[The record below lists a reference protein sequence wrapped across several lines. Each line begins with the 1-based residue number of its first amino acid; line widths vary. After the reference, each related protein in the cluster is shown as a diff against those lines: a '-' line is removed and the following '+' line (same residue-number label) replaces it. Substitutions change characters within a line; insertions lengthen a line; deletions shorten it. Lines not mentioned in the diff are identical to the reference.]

1 MRHYI
6 SIIILALCL
15 VACNR
20 HSKHW
25 ETLSQVESYMD
36 ERPDSALAVL
46 EHINT
51 SELKGKEEWAR
62 YALLYT
68 QAKDKNYIDET
79 DLSLICEAQK
89 YFKES
94 DNVRYQFLSLYYYG
108 RVLCNN
114 SDFHKAIIAYTE
126 AEALLE
132 KLGDEYLSGLLYV
145 QIGNIYRITHDYDKC
160 LEAYKSAYNH
170 YSKAKL
176 DSHMAYSLLDIG
188 IAYWNLTDTAI
199 AEEYFTQSLMM
210 AKALNDEYLERICY
224 ENLFVLYDE
233 IDENEKCTNIAFE
246 LNEKFNSSLFS
257 PVCLAS
263 MASYNAKIGDC
274 ESIDKD
280 LIEAWN
286 GTQNKSDSIALYFQS
301 ANIMKIIGNTDKAL
315 DYFEKGINLQNE
327 ELRYAMQQPIV
338 SIQKDYF
345 QNQAEYNSYRLKK
358 NLQIYVTLSIIV
370 FLILLIVFM
379 YMRHR
384 FLKKDL
390 EISKYMDLAS
400 ELQVSIRDKEAKIS
414 EFSER
419 ISVSEQTHISQIH
432 EMSGH
437 IAELFHKQYELL
449 DKLSNTYYETHGCS
463 KEKES
468 IYEQVKSE
476 INKFAND
483 KKTMAQ
489 LERIVNTY
497 KNNVMSHIREE
508 IHSISE
514 RDIKLLC
521 YIYAGFSA
529 KSISIFVGETTG
541 NILTRKYRLRNK
553 IIRLN
558 TPNAEI
564 MLQEMP

>member
-25 ETLSQVESYMD
+25 ETLMQVETFIVQ
-36 ERPDSALAVL
+36 RPDSALAVL
-46 EHINT
+46 EHINI
-51 SELKGKEEWAR
+51 SELKGKEERAR

-89 YFKES
+89 YYKES
-94 DNVRYQFLSLYYYG
+94 DNVRYRFLSLYYYG

-257 PVCLAS
+257 PACLAS
-263 MASYNAKIGDC
+263 MASYNAKIGDY
-274 ESIDKD
+274 ESIDKY

-553 IIRLN
+553 ITRLN

>member
-1 MRHYI
+1 MAI
-6 SIIILALCL
+6 FLFS
-15 VACNR
+15 CNG

-25 ETLSQVESYMD
+25 ETLSQVESYI
-36 ERPDSALAVL
+36 EEKPDSALVVL
-46 EHINT
+46 EQIDL
-51 SELKGKEEWAR
+51 SELSGKEEKAK
-62 YALLYT
+62 YAVLYT
-68 QAKDKNYIDET
+68 QAKDKNYIDEK
-79 DLSLICEAQK
+79 DLKLISEAK
-89 YFKES
+89 DYYE
-94 DNVRYQFLSLYYYG
+94 DLGNVRYKFLSLYYYG
-108 RVLCNN
+108 RILCNN
-114 SDFHKAIIAYTE
+114 EDYSSAIIAYTK
-126 AEALLE
+126 AETLLE
-132 KLGDEYLSGLLYV
+132 DLNDGYLAGLLYV
-145 QIGNIYRITHDYDKC
+145 QVGNIYRAFHEYNKS
-160 LEAYKSAYNH
+160 LEAYKSAYYH
-170 YSKAKL
+170 YSTVGL
-176 DSHMAYSLLDIG
+176 EPHMSYALLDIG
-188 IAYWNLTDTAI
+188 IAYWNVANTTI
-199 AEEYFTQSLMM
+199 AEEYIIKSLRL
-210 AKALNDEYLERICY
+210 AESLNDEYLERICY
-224 ENLFVLYDE
+224 ENLVVLYDE
-233 IDENEKCTNIAFE
+233 IDEIEKCKTMVAI
-246 LNEKFNSSLFS
+246 LNDRFDRSLFS
-257 PVCLAS
+257 SVCLAS
-263 MASYNAKIGDC
+263 MANHNARTQNIEFVDRF
-274 ESIDKD
+274 
-280 LIEAWN
+280 LAEAW
-286 GTQNKSDSIALYFQS
+286 GKAYNKSDSIALYFQS
-301 ANIMKIIGNTDKAL
+301 ANIMKTIGNVDKAL
-315 DYFEKGINLQNE
+315 KYFEDGIILQNDK
-327 ELRYAMQQPIV
+327 LHIAMQQPIV

-345 QNQAEYNSYRLKK
+345 QSEAEYNSYRLKK
-358 NLQIYVTLSIIV
+358 NLQIYLALSIIV
-370 FLILLIVFM
+370 LLILLIVFM

-384 FLKKDL
+384 FLRKDL

-414 EFSER
+414 EISER
-419 ISVSEQTHISQIH
+419 ISASEEAHISQIN

-437 IAELFHKQYELL
+437 ISELFHKQYELL
-449 DKLSNTYYETHGCS
+449 DKLSNTYYEMHGCN

-553 IIRLN
+553 ITRLN

>member
-25 ETLSQVESYMD
+25 ETLMQVETFIVQ
-36 ERPDSALAVL
+36 RPDSALAVL
-46 EHINT
+46 EHINI
-51 SELKGKEEWAR
+51 SELKGKEERAR

-89 YFKES
+89 YYKES
-94 DNVRYQFLSLYYYG
+94 DNVRYRFLSLYYYG

-263 MASYNAKIGDC
+263 MASYNAKIGDY
-274 ESIDKD
+274 ESIDKY

-553 IIRLN
+553 IARLN

>member
-274 ESIDKD
+274 ESIDKY

>member
-25 ETLSQVESYMD
+25 ETLKQVETFIVQ
-36 ERPDSALAVL
+36 RPDSALAVL
-46 EHINT
+46 EHINI
-51 SELKGKEEWAR
+51 SELKGKEERAR

-89 YFKES
+89 YYKES
-94 DNVRYQFLSLYYYG
+94 DNVRYRFLSLYYYG

-132 KLGDEYLSGLLYV
+132 KLGDENLSGLLYV

-263 MASYNAKIGDC
+263 MASYNAKIGDY
-274 ESIDKD
+274 ESIDKY

>member
-25 ETLSQVESYMD
+25 ETLMQVETFIVQ
-36 ERPDSALAVL
+36 RPDSALAVL
-46 EHINT
+46 EHINI
-51 SELKGKEEWAR
+51 SELKGKEERAR

-89 YFKES
+89 YYKES
-94 DNVRYQFLSLYYYG
+94 DNVRYRFLSLYYYG

-263 MASYNAKIGDC
+263 MASYNAKIGDY
-274 ESIDKD
+274 ESIDKY

-379 YMRHR
+379 YMRDR

>member
-51 SELKGKEEWAR
+51 SELKGKEERAR

-68 QAKDKNYIDET
+68 QAKDKDYIDET

-274 ESIDKD
+274 ESIDKY

-286 GTQNKSDSIALYFQS
+286 GAQNKSDSIALYFQS

-419 ISVSEQTHISQIH
+419 ISVSEQTHISQIY

>member
-20 HSKHW
+20 HSEHW

-36 ERPDSALAVL
+36 EKPDSALAVL
-46 EHINT
+46 EHINI
-51 SELKGKEEWAR
+51 SELKGKEERPR

-89 YFKES
+89 YYKES
-94 DNVRYQFLSLYYYG
+94 DNVRYRFLSLYYYG

-132 KLGDEYLSGLLYV
+132 KLGDENLSGLLYV

-263 MASYNAKIGDC
+263 MASYNAKIGDY
-274 ESIDKD
+274 ESIDKY

-358 NLQIYVTLSIIV
+358 NLLIYLSLSIIALLV
-370 FLILLIVFM
+370 LLIVFM
-379 YMRHR
+379 HIRHR
-384 FLKKDL
+384 FLLKDL

-553 IIRLN
+553 ITRLN
-558 TPNAEI
+558 TPNAEK

>member
-6 SIIILALCL
+6 SIIILVLCL

-25 ETLSQVESYMD
+25 ETLMQVETFIVQ
-36 ERPDSALAVL
+36 RPDSALAVL
-46 EHINT
+46 EHINI
-51 SELKGKEEWAR
+51 SELKGKEDRAR

-79 DLSLICEAQK
+79 DLSLICEAPK
-89 YFKES
+89 YYKES
-94 DNVRYQFLSLYYYG
+94 DNVRYRFLSLYYYG

-132 KLGDEYLSGLLYV
+132 KLGDENLSGLLYV

-233 IDENEKCTNIAFE
+233 TDENEKCTNIAFE

-263 MASYNAKIGDC
+263 MASYNAKIGDY
-274 ESIDKD
+274 ESIDKY

-553 IIRLN
+553 ITRLN

>member
-51 SELKGKEEWAR
+51 SELKGKEERAR

-68 QAKDKNYIDET
+68 QAKDKDYIDET

-89 YFKES
+89 YYKES
-94 DNVRYQFLSLYYYG
+94 DNVRYRFLSLYYYG

-132 KLGDEYLSGLLYV
+132 KLGDVYLSGLLYV

-263 MASYNAKIGDC
+263 MASYNAKIGDY
-274 ESIDKD
+274 ESIDKY

-419 ISVSEQTHISQIH
+419 ISVSEQTHISQIY

>member
-1 MRHYI
+1 MKHFYFTFLLVI
-6 SIIILALCL
+6 CL
-15 VACNR
+15 TSCNS
-20 HSKHW
+20 HSVHW
-25 ETLSQVESYMD
+25 DTLSQIESYI
-36 ERPDSALAVL
+36 EENPDSALVIL
-46 EHINT
+46 EQIDLA
-51 SELKGKEEWAR
+51 ELLGKEERAR

-89 YFKES
+89 YYKES
-94 DNVRYQFLSLYYYG
+94 DNVRYRFLSLYYYG

-170 YSKAKL
+170 FSKAKL

-263 MASYNAKIGDC
+263 MASYNAKIGDY
-274 ESIDKD
+274 ESIDKY

-301 ANIMKIIGNTDKAL
+301 ANTMKIIGNTDKAL

-358 NLQIYVTLSIIV
+358 NLLIYLSLSIIALLV
-370 FLILLIVFM
+370 LLIVFM
-379 YMRHR
+379 HIRHR
-384 FLKKDL
+384 FLLKDL
-390 EISKYMDLAS
+390 EISKYMDFAAD
-400 ELQVSIRDKEAKIS
+400 LQVSLQDKEAKLTEIS
-414 EFSER
+414 E
-419 ISVSEQTHISQIH
+419 HISAKEEAHSLQIN
-432 EMSGH
+432 EMSRH
-437 IAELFHKQYELL
+437 IAELFRKQYELL
-449 DKLSNTYYETHGCS
+449 DKLSNTYYETHIFN

-483 KKTMAQ
+483 NKSMAK
-489 LERIVNTY
+489 LEKIVNTY
-497 KNNVMSHIREE
+497 KNNVMFLVREE
-508 IHSISE
+508 LPNISE

-529 KSISIFVGETTG
+529 KSISIFIGETTG
-541 NILTRKYRLRNK
+541 NILTRKHRLRTK
-553 IIRLN
+553 IARLN
-558 TPNAEI
+558 TPSMQI

>member
-25 ETLSQVESYMD
+25 ETLMQVETFIVQ
-36 ERPDSALAVL
+36 RPDSALAVL
-46 EHINT
+46 EHINI
-51 SELKGKEEWAR
+51 SELKGKEERAR

-89 YFKES
+89 YYKES
-94 DNVRYQFLSLYYYG
+94 DNVRYRFLSLYYYG

-263 MASYNAKIGDC
+263 MASYNAKIGDY
-274 ESIDKD
+274 ESIDKY

>member
-25 ETLSQVESYMD
+25 ETLMQVETFIVQ
-36 ERPDSALAVL
+36 RPDSALAVL
-46 EHINT
+46 EHINI
-51 SELKGKEEWAR
+51 SELKGKEERAR

-89 YFKES
+89 YYKES
-94 DNVRYQFLSLYYYG
+94 DNVRYRFLSLYYYG

-132 KLGDEYLSGLLYV
+132 KLGDENLSGLLYV

-263 MASYNAKIGDC
+263 MASYNAKIGDY
-274 ESIDKD
+274 ESIDKY

-379 YMRHR
+379 YMRDR

>member
-46 EHINT
+46 EHINI
-51 SELKGKEEWAR
+51 SELKGKEERAR

-89 YFKES
+89 YYKES
-94 DNVRYQFLSLYYYG
+94 DNVRYRFLSLYYYG

-132 KLGDEYLSGLLYV
+132 KLGDVYLSGLLYV

-263 MASYNAKIGDC
+263 MASYNAKIGDY
-274 ESIDKD
+274 ESIDKY

-419 ISVSEQTHISQIH
+419 ISVSEQTHISQIY

>member
-25 ETLSQVESYMD
+25 ETLMQVETFIVQ
-36 ERPDSALAVL
+36 RPDSALAVL
-46 EHINT
+46 EHINI
-51 SELKGKEEWAR
+51 SELKGKEERAR

-89 YFKES
+89 YYKES
-94 DNVRYQFLSLYYYG
+94 DNVRYRFLSLYYYG

-132 KLGDEYLSGLLYV
+132 KLGDENLSGLLYV

-263 MASYNAKIGDC
+263 MASYNAKIGDY
-274 ESIDKD
+274 ESIDKY

-508 IHSISE
+508 INSVSE
-514 RDIKLLC
+514 RDVKLLC

>member
-51 SELKGKEEWAR
+51 SELKGKEERAR

-132 KLGDEYLSGLLYV
+132 KLGDENLSGLLYV

-263 MASYNAKIGDC
+263 MASYNAKIGDY
-274 ESIDKD
+274 ESIDKY

-553 IIRLN
+553 IARLN

>member
-25 ETLSQVESYMD
+25 ETLMQVETFIVQ
-36 ERPDSALAVL
+36 RPDSALAVL
-46 EHINT
+46 EHINI
-51 SELKGKEEWAR
+51 SELKGKEERAR

-89 YFKES
+89 YYKES
-94 DNVRYQFLSLYYYG
+94 DNVRYRFLSLYYYG

-274 ESIDKD
+274 ESIDKY

-358 NLQIYVTLSIIV
+358 NLHPNT
-370 FLILLIVFM
+370 IL
-379 YMRHR
+379 
-384 FLKKDL
+384 
-390 EISKYMDLAS
+390 
-400 ELQVSIRDKEAKIS
+400 
-414 EFSER
+414 
-419 ISVSEQTHISQIH
+419 
-432 EMSGH
+432 
-437 IAELFHKQYELL
+437 
-449 DKLSNTYYETHGCS
+449 
-463 KEKES
+463 
-468 IYEQVKSE
+468 
-476 INKFAND
+476 
-483 KKTMAQ
+483 
-489 LERIVNTY
+489 
-497 KNNVMSHIREE
+497 
-508 IHSISE
+508 
-514 RDIKLLC
+514 
-521 YIYAGFSA
+521 
-529 KSISIFVGETTG
+529 
-541 NILTRKYRLRNK
+541 
-553 IIRLN
+553 
-558 TPNAEI
+558 
-564 MLQEMP
+564 

>member
-25 ETLSQVESYMD
+25 ETLMQVETFIVQ
-36 ERPDSALAVL
+36 RPDSALAVL
-46 EHINT
+46 EHINI
-51 SELKGKEEWAR
+51 SELKGKEERAR

-89 YFKES
+89 YYKES
-94 DNVRYQFLSLYYYG
+94 DNVRYRFLSLYYYG

-132 KLGDEYLSGLLYV
+132 KLGDENLSGLLYV
-145 QIGNIYRITHDYDKC
+145 QIGNIYRDFHEYNKS
-160 LEAYKSAYNH
+160 LEAYKSAYYH
-170 YSKAKL
+170 YSIVGL
-176 DSHMAYSLLDIG
+176 EPHMSYALLDIG
-188 IAYWNLTDTAI
+188 IAYWNVANTTI
-199 AEEYFTQSLMM
+199 AEEYIIKSLRLAESM
-210 AKALNDEYLERICY
+210 NDEYLERICY
-224 ENLFVLYDE
+224 ENLVVLYDE
-233 IDENEKCTNIAFE
+233 IDEIEKCKTMVAI
-246 LNEKFNSSLFS
+246 LNDRFDRSLFS
-257 PVCLAS
+257 SVCLAS
-263 MASYNAKIGDC
+263 MANHYARTQNLEHADNF
-274 ESIDKD
+274 
-280 LIEAWN
+280 LAEAWKKAH
-286 GTQNKSDSIALYFQS
+286 NKSDSIALYFQS
-301 ANIMKIIGNTDKAL
+301 ANIMKTIGDIDKAL
-315 DYFEKGINLQNE
+315 NYFEDGIILQNDK
-327 ELRYAMQQPIV
+327 LHIAMQQPIV

>member
-25 ETLSQVESYMD
+25 ETLKQVETFIVQ
-36 ERPDSALAVL
+36 RPDSALAVL
-46 EHINT
+46 EHINI
-51 SELKGKEEWAR
+51 SELKGKEERAR

-89 YFKES
+89 YYKES
-94 DNVRYQFLSLYYYG
+94 DNVRYRFLSLYYYG

-263 MASYNAKIGDC
+263 MASYNAKIGDY
-274 ESIDKD
+274 ESIDKY

-553 IIRLN
+553 ITRLN

>member
-15 VACNR
+15 VACDK
-20 HSKHW
+20 HSEHW
-25 ETLSQVESYMD
+25 EMLSQVESYIE

-46 EHINT
+46 ERIDT
-51 SELKGKEEWAR
+51 EEMSSKEERAK
-62 YALLYT
+62 YAVLYA
-68 QAKDKNYIDET
+68 QAEDKNFIDERDLKLISEAKDYYED
-79 DLSLICEAQK
+79 SG
-89 YFKES
+89 
-94 DNVRYQFLSLYYYG
+94 NVRYKFLSLYYYG
-108 RVLCNN
+108 RILCNN
-114 SDFHKAIIAYTE
+114 EDYSSAIIAYTK
-126 AEALLE
+126 AETLLE
-132 KLGDEYLSGLLYV
+132 DLNDGYLAGLLYV
-145 QIGNIYRITHDYDKC
+145 QVGNIYRASHEYNKS
-160 LEAYKSAYNH
+160 LEAYKSAYYH
-170 YSKAKL
+170 YSTVGL
-176 DSHMAYSLLDIG
+176 EPHMSYALLDIG
-188 IAYWNLTDTAI
+188 IAYWNVANTTI
-199 AEEYFTQSLMM
+199 AEEYIIKSLRLAESM
-210 AKALNDEYLERICY
+210 NDEYLERICY
-224 ENLFVLYDE
+224 ENLVVLYDE
-233 IDENEKCTNIAFE
+233 IDEIEKCKTMVAI
-246 LNEKFNSSLFS
+246 LNDRFDRSLFS
-257 PVCLAS
+257 SVCLAS
-263 MASYNAKIGDC
+263 MANHNARTQNIEFVDRF
-274 ESIDKD
+274 
-280 LIEAWN
+280 LAEAW
-286 GTQNKSDSIALYFQS
+286 GKAYNKSDSIALYFQS
-301 ANIMKIIGNTDKAL
+301 ANIMKTIGNVDKAL
-315 DYFEKGINLQNE
+315 KYFEDGIILQNDK
-327 ELRYAMQQPIV
+327 LHIAMQQPIV

-345 QNQAEYNSYRLKK
+345 QSEAEYNSYRLKK

-514 RDIKLLC
+514 RDVKLLC

-553 IIRLN
+553 IARLN

>member
-25 ETLSQVESYMD
+25 ETLMQVETFIVQ
-36 ERPDSALAVL
+36 RPDSALAVL
-46 EHINT
+46 EHINI
-51 SELKGKEEWAR
+51 SDLKGKEERAR

-79 DLSLICEAQK
+79 DLSLISEAQK
-89 YFKES
+89 YYKES
-94 DNVRYQFLSLYYYG
+94 DNVRYRFLSLYYYG

-132 KLGDEYLSGLLYV
+132 KLGDENLSGLLYV

-233 IDENEKCTNIAFE
+233 IDENEKCTNITFE

-263 MASYNAKIGDC
+263 MASYNAKIGDY
-274 ESIDKD
+274 ESIDKY

-390 EISKYMDLAS
+390 EISKYMDFAAD
-400 ELQVSIRDKEAKIS
+400 LQVSLQDKEAKLTEIS
-414 EFSER
+414 E
-419 ISVSEQTHISQIH
+419 HISAKEEAHSLQIN
-432 EMSGH
+432 EMSRH
-437 IAELFHKQYELL
+437 IAELFRKQYELL
-449 DKLSNTYYETHGCS
+449 DKLSNTYYETHIFN

-483 KKTMAQ
+483 NKSMAK
-489 LERIVNTY
+489 LEKIVNTY

-553 IIRLN
+553 ITRLN

>member
-1 MRHYI
+1 MRQYI
-6 SIIILALCL
+6 SIIVLALFL
-15 VACNR
+15 VACGQ

-25 ETLSQVESYMD
+25 EMLSQVESYIE

-46 EHINT
+46 ERIDT
-51 SELKGKEEWAR
+51 EELSSKEERAK
-62 YALLYT
+62 YAVLYA
-68 QAKDKNYIDET
+68 QAEDKNFIDEKDLKLISEAKDYYED
-79 DLSLICEAQK
+79 SG
-89 YFKES
+89 
-94 DNVRYQFLSLYYYG
+94 NVRYKFLSLYYYG
-108 RVLCNN
+108 RILCNN
-114 SDFHKAIIAYTE
+114 EDYSSAIIAYIK
-126 AEALLE
+126 AETLLE
-132 KLGDEYLSGLLYV
+132 ELNNGYLAGLLYV
-145 QIGNIYRITHDYDKC
+145 QIGNIYRDFHEYNKS
-160 LEAYKSAYNH
+160 LEAYKSAYYH
-170 YSKAKL
+170 YSIVGL
-176 DSHMAYSLLDIG
+176 EPHMSYALLDIG
-188 IAYWNLTDTAI
+188 IAYWNVANTTI
-199 AEEYFTQSLMM
+199 AEEYIIKSLRLAESM
-210 AKALNDEYLERICY
+210 NDDYLERICY
-224 ENLFVLYDE
+224 ENLVVLYDE
-233 IDENEKCTNIAFE
+233 IDEFEKCKTMVAI
-246 LNEKFNSSLFS
+246 LNDRFDRSLFS
-257 PVCLAS
+257 SVCLAS
-263 MASYNAKIGDC
+263 MANHYARTQSLEHADNFLA
-274 ESIDKD
+274 
-280 LIEAWN
+280 EAWKKAH
-286 GTQNKSDSIALYFQS
+286 NKSDSIALYFQS
-301 ANIMKIIGNTDKAL
+301 ANIMKTIGYVDKAL
-315 DYFEKGINLQNE
+315 NYFEDGIILQNDK
-327 ELRYAMQQPIV
+327 LHIAMQQPIV
-338 SIQKDYF
+338 SILKDYF
-345 QNQAEYNSYRLKK
+345 QSEAEYNSYRLKK

-379 YMRHR
+379 YMRHS

-419 ISVSEQTHISQIH
+419 ISVSEQTHISQIY

-529 KSISIFVGETTG
+529 KSISIFIGETTG
-541 NILTRKYRLRNK
+541 NVLTRKYRLRNK
-553 IIRLN
+553 ITRLN

>member
-6 SIIILALCL
+6 SIIILVLCL

-274 ESIDKD
+274 ESIDKY

>member
-1 MRHYI
+1 MRQYI

-15 VACNR
+15 VACDK
-20 HSKHW
+20 HSEHW
-25 ETLSQVESYMD
+25 EMLSQVESYIE

-46 EHINT
+46 ERIDT
-51 SELKGKEEWAR
+51 EELSSKEERAK
-62 YALLYT
+62 YAVLYA
-68 QAKDKNYIDET
+68 QAEDKNFIDERDLKLISEAKDYYED
-79 DLSLICEAQK
+79 SG
-89 YFKES
+89 
-94 DNVRYQFLSLYYYG
+94 NVRYKFLSLYYYG
-108 RVLCNN
+108 RILCNN
-114 SDFHKAIIAYTE
+114 EDYSSAIIAYIK
-126 AEALLE
+126 AETLLE
-132 KLGDEYLSGLLYV
+132 ELNNGYLAGLLYV
-145 QIGNIYRITHDYDKC
+145 QIGNIYRDFHEYNKS
-160 LEAYKSAYNH
+160 LEAYKSAYYH
-170 YSKAKL
+170 YSIVGL
-176 DSHMAYSLLDIG
+176 ESHMSYALLDIG
-188 IAYWNLTDTAI
+188 IAYWNVANTTI
-199 AEEYFTQSLMM
+199 AEEYFIKSLRLAESM
-210 AKALNDEYLERICY
+210 NDEYLERICY
-224 ENLFVLYDE
+224 ENLVVLYDE
-233 IDENEKCTNIAFE
+233 IDEFEKCKTMVAI
-246 LNEKFNSSLFS
+246 LNDRFDRSLFS
-257 PVCLAS
+257 SVCLAS
-263 MASYNAKIGDC
+263 MANHYARTQNLEHADNF
-274 ESIDKD
+274 
-280 LIEAWN
+280 LAEAWKRVH
-286 GTQNKSDSIALYFQS
+286 NKSDSIALYFQS
-301 ANIMKIIGNTDKAL
+301 ANIMKTIGDVDKAL
-315 DYFEKGINLQNE
+315 NYFEDGIILQNDK
-327 ELRYAMQQPIV
+327 LHIAMQQPIV
-338 SIQKDYF
+338 SILKDYF
-345 QNQAEYNSYRLKK
+345 QSEAEYNSYRLKK

-379 YMRHR
+379 HIRHR

-390 EISKYMDLAS
+390 EISKYIDLAS

-414 EFSER
+414 EISER
-419 ISVSEQTHISQIH
+419 ISVSEQAHISKIH

>member
-1 MRHYI
+1 MKHFYFTFLLVI
-6 SIIILALCL
+6 CL
-15 VACNR
+15 TSCNS
-20 HSKHW
+20 HSVHW
-25 ETLSQVESYMD
+25 DTLSQIESYI
-36 ERPDSALAVL
+36 EENPDSALVIL
-46 EHINT
+46 EQIDLA
-51 SELKGKEEWAR
+51 ELLGKEEKAR

-79 DLSLICEAQK
+79 DLSLISEAQK
-89 YFKES
+89 YYKES
-94 DNVRYQFLSLYYYG
+94 DNVRYRFLSLYYYG

-170 YSKAKL
+170 FSKAKL

-263 MASYNAKIGDC
+263 MASYNAKIGDY
-274 ESIDKD
+274 ESIDKY

-286 GTQNKSDSIALYFQS
+286 GTQNKSDSIALYFQF

-358 NLQIYVTLSIIV
+358 NLLIYLSLSIIALLV
-370 FLILLIVFM
+370 LLIVFM
-379 YMRHR
+379 HIRHR
-384 FLKKDL
+384 FLLKDL
-390 EISKYMDLAS
+390 EISKYMDFAAD
-400 ELQVSIRDKEAKIS
+400 LQVSLQDKEAKLTEIS
-414 EFSER
+414 E
-419 ISVSEQTHISQIH
+419 HISAKEEAHSLQIN
-432 EMSGH
+432 EMSRH
-437 IAELFHKQYELL
+437 IAELFRKQYELL
-449 DKLSNTYYETHGCS
+449 DKLSNTYYETHIFN

-483 KKTMAQ
+483 NKSMAK
-489 LERIVNTY
+489 LEKIVNTY
-497 KNNVMSHIREE
+497 KNNVMFLVREE
-508 IHSISE
+508 LPNISE

-529 KSISIFVGETTG
+529 KSISIFIGETTG
-541 NILTRKYRLRNK
+541 NILTRKHRLRTK
-553 IIRLN
+553 IARLN
-558 TPNAEI
+558 TPSMQI

>member
-1 MRHYI
+1 MKQYI
-6 SIIILALCL
+6 SIIILALFL
-15 VACNR
+15 VACSQ

-25 ETLSQVESYMD
+25 EMLSQVESYIE

-46 EHINT
+46 ERIDT
-51 SELKGKEEWAR
+51 EELSSKEEKAK
-62 YALLYT
+62 YAVLYA
-68 QAKDKNYIDET
+68 QAKDKNFIDER
-79 DLSLICEAQK
+79 DLKLISEAK
-89 YFKES
+89 DYYEDS
-94 DNVRYQFLSLYYYG
+94 GNVRYKFLSLYYYG
-108 RVLCNN
+108 RILCNN
-114 SDFHKAIIAYTE
+114 EDYSSAIIAYIK
-126 AEALLE
+126 AETLLE
-132 KLGDEYLSGLLYV
+132 ELNNGYLAGLLYV
-145 QIGNIYRITHDYDKC
+145 QIGNIYRDFHEYNKS
-160 LEAYKSAYNH
+160 LEAYKSAYYH
-170 YSKAKL
+170 YSIVGL
-176 DSHMAYSLLDIG
+176 ESHMSYALLDIG
-188 IAYWNLTDTAI
+188 IAYWNVANTTI
-199 AEEYFTQSLMM
+199 AEEYFIKSLRLAESM
-210 AKALNDEYLERICY
+210 NDEYLERICY
-224 ENLFVLYDE
+224 ENLVVLYDE
-233 IDENEKCTNIAFE
+233 IDEIEKCKTMVAV
-246 LNEKFNSSLFS
+246 LNDRFDRSLFS
-257 PVCLAS
+257 SVCLAS
-263 MASYNAKIGDC
+263 MANYNARMQNIEHADNF
-274 ESIDKD
+274 
-280 LIEAWN
+280 LAEAWKRAH
-286 GTQNKSDSIALYFQS
+286 NKSDSIALYFQS
-301 ANIMKIIGNTDKAL
+301 ANIMKTIGDVDKAL
-315 DYFEKGINLQNE
+315 NYFEDGIILQNDK
-327 ELRYAMQQPIV
+327 LHIAMQQPIV

-345 QNQAEYNSYRLKK
+345 QSEAEYNSYRLKK

-379 YMRHR
+379 HIRHR

-390 EISKYMDLAS
+390 EISKYIDLAS

-414 EFSER
+414 EISER
-419 ISVSEQTHISQIH
+419 ISVSEQAHISKIH

-529 KSISIFVGETTG
+529 KSISIFIGETTG

-553 IIRLN
+553 ITRLN